1 MKIRLGELR
10 RVIVAAL
17 LVEAPDDDEDE
28 AADDGGDEGDDLFD
42 DAAADAADDDGG
54 GGDEEGE
61 EQAAKPKD
69 SPAPEGSSLDS
80 QVDRQ
85 FIGFEKEAS
94 GKGLHAEGRDSFRAM
109 TRRFLLREADDA
121 PELPADADGDGDEG
135 SDGKFDPAAFAG
147 MVARLVENFDTVIDV
162 RQTLA
167 RRALGFL
174 KKMRDPEEVERVKA
188 ALADQHG
195 IDTELTGDEREADFQ
210 APAAAGAGPTG
221 A

>member
-1 MKIRLGELR
+1 MLLPISRGER
-10 RVIVAAL
+10 HVVAARC
-17 LVEAPDDDEDE
+17 EAGEHPRIEH
-28 AADDGGDEGDDLFD
+28 
-42 DAAADAADDDGG
+42 AAAELHDLACAVRHVVARSHDVQVGRRPRLAVMVLAH
-54 GGDEEGE
+54 ERTEREG
-61 EQAAKPKD
+61 ARR
-69 SPAPEGSSLDS
+69 EGLQCRD
-80 QVDRQ
+80 
-85 FIGFEKEAS
+85 
-94 GKGLHAEGRDSFRAM
+94 LHAEGRDSFRAM

-121 PELPADADGDGDEG
+121 PELPADADGDGYEG